1 MQKLFNV
8 MSVASFVMSA
18 GMVAG
23 SVMLYTRIPSITKHY
38 MSELT
43 LEMTKVMTNMMPGE
57 IDEALPELPT
67 TTGPAITELVARMSK
82 AYESRMKTMVSDM
95 VKAVEQGGDIEKSEE
110 QPHAIYSDDD
120 VQAMVMRAFGGF
132 KPWRHIK

>member
-23 SVMLYTRIPSITKHY
+23 SVMLYTRIPALTKHY

-43 LEMTKVMTNMMPGE
+43 LEMTKVVTNMVPGK
-57 IDEALPELPT
+57 IDEVMPELPT
-67 TTGPAITELVARMSK
+67 STGPAV
-82 AYESRMKTMVSDM
+82 
-95 VKAVEQGGDIEKSEE
+95 
-110 QPHAIYSDDD
+110 P
-120 VQAMVMRAFGGF
+120 F
-132 KPWRHIK
+132 KLP

>member
-23 SVMLYTRIPSITKHY
+23 SVLLYTRIPSITKHY

-43 LEMTKVMTNMMPGE
+43 LEMTKVMTNMMPGK
-57 IDEALPELPT
+57 IGEAMPELPT
-67 TTGPAITELVARMSK
+67 TTGPAV
-82 AYESRMKTMVSDM
+82 
-95 VKAVEQGGDIEKSEE
+95 
-110 QPHAIYSDDD
+110 P
-120 VQAMVMRAFGGF
+120 F
-132 KPWRHIK
+132 KLP